1 MNHNLATCFFK
12 NKKGE
17 KIWTMKQRL
26 LQVLFSCKPRRKR
39 NVLDDILTIY
49 ENYVVRKVSNE
60 GFSNKVDEVLKNY
73 SIPEA
78 VALGC
83 ICSLIEEQKNKKKKL
98 LKDINMFFNKR

>member
-1 MNHNLATCFFK
+1 MDDEAMIITSVIQLQT
-12 NKKGE
+12 KK
-17 KIWTMKQRL
+17 
-26 LQVLFSCKPRRKR
+26 KR

-60 GFSNKVDEVLKNY
+60 GFSNKVDEVLKNH

-83 ICSLIEEQKNKKKKL
+83 ICSLIEEQKNKKKL
-98 LKDINMFFNKR
+98 LKDINMFLIKDNMYQVINRRIDKLFL

>member
-1 MNHNLATCFFK
+1 MDDEAKIITSIIQLQT
-12 NKKGE
+12 KK
-17 KIWTMKQRL
+17 
-26 LQVLFSCKPRRKR
+26 KR

-60 GFSNKVDEVLKNY
+60 GFSNKVDEVLKIY

-83 ICSLIEEQKNKKKKL
+83 ICSLIEEQKNKKKL
-98 LKDINMFFNKR
+98 LKDINMFLIKDNMYQVINRRIDKLFL

>member
-1 MNHNLATCFFK
+1 MDDEAKIITSIIQLQT
-12 NKKGE
+12 KK
-17 KIWTMKQRL
+17 
-26 LQVLFSCKPRRKR
+26 KR

-78 VALGC
+78 VASGC
-83 ICSLIEEQKNKKKKL
+83 ICSLIEEQKNKKKL
-98 LKDINMFFNKR
+98 LKDINMFLIKDNMYQVINRRIDKLFL

>member
-1 MNHNLATCFFK
+1 MDDEAKIITSIIQLQT
-12 NKKGE
+12 KK
-17 KIWTMKQRL
+17 
-26 LQVLFSCKPRRKR
+26 KR

-60 GFSNKVDEVLKNY
+60 GFSNKVDEVLKKY

-83 ICSLIEEQKNKKKKL
+83 ICSLIEEQKNKKKL
-98 LKDINMFFNKR
+98 LKDINMFLIKDNMYQVINRRIDKLFL

>member
-1 MNHNLATCFFK
+1 MDDEAKIITSIIQLQT
-12 NKKGE
+12 KK
-17 KIWTMKQRL
+17 
-26 LQVLFSCKPRRKR
+26 KR

-83 ICSLIEEQKNKKKKL
+83 IYSLIEEQKNKKKL
-98 LKDINMFFNKR
+98 LKDINMFLIKDNMYQVINRRIDKLFL

>member
-1 MNHNLATCFFK
+1 MDDEAKIITSIIQLQT
-12 NKKGE
+12 KK
-17 KIWTMKQRL
+17 
-26 LQVLFSCKPRRKR
+26 KR

-73 SIPEA
+73 SIPKA

-83 ICSLIEEQKNKKKKL
+83 ICSLIEEQKNKKKL
-98 LKDINMFFNKR
+98 LKDINMFLIKDNMYQVINRRIDKLFL

>member
-1 MNHNLATCFFK
+1 MDDEAKIITSIIQLQT
-12 NKKGE
+12 KK
-17 KIWTMKQRL
+17 
-26 LQVLFSCKPRRKR
+26 KR

-73 SIPEA
+73 SILEA

-83 ICSLIEEQKNKKKKL
+83 ICSLIEEQKNKKKL
-98 LKDINMFFNKR
+98 LKDINMFLIKDNMYQVINRRIDKLFL

>member
-1 MNHNLATCFFK
+1 MDDEAKIITSIIQLQT
-12 NKKGE
+12 KK
-17 KIWTMKQRL
+17 
-26 LQVLFSCKPRRKR
+26 KR

-73 SIPEA
+73 SSPEA

-83 ICSLIEEQKNKKKKL
+83 ICSLIEEQKNKKKL
-98 LKDINMFFNKR
+98 LKDINMFLIKDNMYQVINRRIDKLFL

>member
-1 MNHNLATCFFK
+1 MDAEAMIITSVIQLQT
-12 NKKGE
+12 KK
-17 KIWTMKQRL
+17 
-26 LQVLFSCKPRRKR
+26 KR

-83 ICSLIEEQKNKKKKL
+83 ICSLIEEQKNKKKL
-98 LKDINMFFNKR
+98 LKDINMFLIKDNMYQVINRRIDKLFL

>member
-1 MNHNLATCFFK
+1 MDDEAKIITSIIQLQT
-12 NKKGE
+12 KK
-17 KIWTMKQRL
+17 
-26 LQVLFSCKPRRKR
+26 KR

-73 SIPEA
+73 SNPEA

-83 ICSLIEEQKNKKKKL
+83 ICSLIEEQKNKKKL
-98 LKDINMFFNKR
+98 LKDINMFLIKDNMYQVINRRIDKLFL